1 MSPYEKMMALMDLQ
15 TASGHFKE
23 DKLIFPKIFGKPLE
37 DLRALAPDARPELM
51 DAWLTALVIAFLEL
65 KCPDEKNLWQ
75 MSVDKARA
83 LLPDAGLIQIAKNCV
98 ENI

>member
-1 MSPYEKMMALMDLQ
+1 MMALMDLQ

-23 DKLIFPKIFGKPLE
+23 DKLIFPKIVGKPLG
-37 DLRALAPDARPELM
+37 DARPELM

-65 KCPDEKNLWQ
+65 KCSDEKNLWQ
-75 MSVDKARA
+75 MSVEKARA
-83 LLPDAGLIQIAKNCV
+83 VLPDAEFLQIAKNCV

>member
-1 MSPYEKMMALMDLQ
+1 MHTADALCTSHEVAEELCVMEPCC
-15 TASGHFKE
+15 SGHTQE
-23 DKLIFPKIFGKPLE
+23 RPE
-37 DLRALAPDARPELM
+37 ALAPDARPELM

-83 LLPDAGLIQIAKNCV
+83 FLPDAGLIQIAKNCIQ
-98 ENI
+98 NI